1 MDLVLHY
8 ADEFVLDAVWARL
21 LPASKFPSL
30 CEPSAGL
37 GALNQTV
44 RGLKQFAT
52 TCAPG
57 GEVVSALPRDNI
69 IRQTLSL
76 YVITYIGIV
85 LLYFSCALV
94 SYHFLFNKDLMKHP
108 RFLKDQVKLEIQSS
122 LRAFPM
128 LDLLTVPWFVAEV
141 RGYSR
146 MYDRY
151 DEYGILY
158 LILSVPLFLVFTD
171 TLIYW
176 VHRLEHHPSIYKY
189 VHKPHHRWIVP
200 TPFASH
206 AFHPLDGYAQSL
218 PYHIFPCVFPMHK
231 LLFLGMFGFV
241 NLWSIMIHDSD
252 MICNTGFECV
262 INGPA
267 HHTLH
272 HLYFTCNYGQYFTTC
287 DRLAGSFR
295 EPAREDDPLLEAHG
309 VPTRSST
316 KTE

>member
-1 MDLVLHY
+1 M
-8 ADEFVLDAVWARL
+8 
-21 LPASKFPSL
+21 
-30 CEPSAGL
+30 
-37 GALNQTV
+37 
-44 RGLKQFAT
+44 
-52 TCAPG
+52 
-57 GEVVSALPRDNI
+57 PRDNI

-252 MICNTGFECV
+252 MICNTGFERV